1 MITPHTRLIC
11 WTAAVVVPFAALAG
25 AAPQTLLAALAIILL
40 FAALVAAD
48 ALRARS
54 GLLGA
59 RVEMPPV
66 VRWQNGRPGILPLE
80 IHHRAEKGRFLR
92 LGIAFPREIESEKAD
107 YIVGLPDG
115 AEASRFDW
123 PCRPMR
129 RGQFHLHDVHVE
141 ATSPFGFWTARET
154 WPAQCEIRVYPD
166 LYSER
171 AQTASLFLR
180 RGGLG
185 IHSLRYAGQGRDFEK
200 LREFV
205 PGDSLPD
212 IHWKASAKRGK
223 PVTKV
228 FQIEQ
233 SQEIYIVIDASRL
246 SARKV
251 VLERPLEKSGPAGAR
266 AIVETNALE
275 RYVTAALLL
284 ALSAERQGDQFGLL
298 TFSDRV
304 QSFVRA
310 RSGQAHFDACRDRL
324 YTLQPENVSP
334 DFEEVCTFLR
344 LRLRKRA
351 MVIFLTAL
359 DDPVLAESFEKAT
372 ALIRRQQ
379 LVLANMLEPPETGM
393 LFSEKSPVSEVD
405 DLYRRLGGHYRWN
418 SLRELQKTLGRKG
431 VRLSFL
437 DPDRISAELI
447 AQHTEVRARQ
457 LL

>member
-1 MITPHTRLIC
+1 MIAPHTRLIF
-11 WTAAVVVPFAALAG
+11 WTAAVVLPFAALAG
-25 AAPQTLLAALAIILL
+25 AAPQTLVPAVAIILL
-40 FAALVAAD
+40 FAVLVVAD
-48 ALRARS
+48 ALRAGG
-54 GLLGA
+54 GLLG
-59 RVEMPPV
+59 VSIEMPSV
-66 VRWQNGRPGILPLE
+66 VRWQNGRSGTLPLE
-80 IHHRAEKGRFLR
+80 IRHPAGTARLLR
-92 LGIAFPREIESEKAD
+92 VGIAFPREIESEKAD
-107 YIVGLPDG
+107 YMVRLPDG
-115 AEASRFDW
+115 SEASRFDW
-123 PCRPMR
+123 SCRPTQ
-129 RGQFHLHDVHVE
+129 RGQFRLHDVHVE
-141 ATSPFGFWTARET
+141 ASSPFGFWAARAT
-154 WPAQCEIRVYPD
+154 LPAQCEIRVYPD

-180 RGGLG
+180 RAGIG

-228 FQIEQ
+228 FQIER
-233 SQEIYIVIDASRL
+233 SQEIYLVIDGSRL
-246 SARKV
+246 SARQV
-251 VLERPLEKSGPAGAR
+251 VLKRPLEKTATAGAF
-266 AIVETNALE
+266 ATVETTALE

-304 QSFVRA
+304 LSFVRA

-351 MVIFLTAL
+351 MIVFLTAL
-359 DDPVLAESFEKAT
+359 DDPVLAENFEKAT
-372 ALIRRQQ
+372 ALICRQQ
-379 LVLANMLEPPETGM
+379 LVLANMLEPPETGP
-393 LFSEKSPVSEVD
+393 LFSEKSPVASVD

-418 SLRELQKTLGRKG
+418 NLRELQKTLGRKG

-447 AQHTEVRARQ
+447 AQHAEVRARQ